1 MPTGGPRC
9 LSRARVKDGLDVDA
23 LLAVAGVNLQ
33 RALAGD
39 HQIVHAAHL
48 DEARLLHHRL
58 VLDRQAHNRRCCV
71 AGEHRAVRSDD
82 HLHVVHVGHGLPVAR
97 QVAVEERCAR
107 LRLHLA
113 QHGDAFVGPLLPRV
127 ARRRSAQ
134 TLNSCRVQ
142 NTERDFG

>member
-1 MPTGGPRC
+1 M
-9 LSRARVKDGLDVDA
+9 DA

-113 QHGDAFVGPLLPRV
+113 QHGDAVGGPGAALRV
-127 ARRRSAQ
+127 ANSGNSGPGWKTR
-134 TLNSCRVQ
+134 TLYFFPLI
-142 NTERDFG
+142 T